1 MTNTKDILL
10 KTKYFAEEN
19 RKKSWSS
26 FLTLLTLL
34 AVAVTGA
41 TLQGNIYIRSVFSV
55 FTGLLLI
62 RMFIFYHDYHHGAIF
77 RKSTLAKW
85 ILNFYG
91 VLVLAPPVAW
101 RSTHNSHHDHN
112 AQISFDALGAFPIM
126 TTEEY
131 KNASLGLRLKYIGV
145 RNPLFILLSYLTVF
159 IMRMC
164 VVPFLNDPRRHFDS
178 LIAVLLHGLII
189 FALTLLGWDY
199 VIFSVFIPLFVAL
212 TMGAYLFYIQHN
224 APSIKLKPIDQWD
237 YGFAAMNS
245 SSFLEGGKFLHW
257 ISGNIGYH
265 NVHHANCL
273 IPFYRLPEAMAAIP
287 ELQNP
292 ARSSL
297 KPIDIYKCL
306 RLKLWDLKQNKLV
319 GY

>member
-1 MTNTKDILL
+1 MLL
-10 KTKYFAEEN
+10 KTKEFAKEN

-26 FLTLLTLL
+26 LLTLL
-34 AVAVTGA
+34 AILLVAVTG
-41 TLQGNIYIRSVFSV
+41 TTIHGNIYIRCAFSF

-62 RMFIFYHDYHHGAIF
+62 RTFIFYHDYHHGAIF
-77 RKSTLAKW
+77 RKSTLGKW

-91 VLVLAPPVAW
+91 ILVLAPPEAW
-101 RSTHNSHHDHN
+101 RSSHNFHHDHN
-112 AQISFDALGAFPIM
+112 AQISRNCVGAFPIM

-131 KNASLGLRLKYIGV
+131 KNATLAVRLKYIGA

-164 VVPFLNDPRRHFDS
+164 VVPILEAPRRHFDS
-178 LIAVLLHGLII
+178 IIAVFLHGLII
-189 FALTLLGWDY
+189 FALSQLGWDY
-199 VIFSVFIPLFVAL
+199 VIFSLFIPLFVAL

-224 APSIKLKPIDQWD
+224 SPSIQLKPIDEWE

-245 SSFLEGGKFLHW
+245 SSYLEGGKFLHW

-265 NVHHANCL
+265 HVHHANCL